1 MVCCIIYLTYVVL
14 LVMHAAT
21 TLITVYFVHMGI
33 WQGAPV
39 ISSGLYIWKGI
50 IPARRAIS
58 LGAGYSLP
66 LIIGIN
72 TFWEKSRSFLMVLHI
87 VAHQC
92 AVSTWDGGRKMT
104 SPLATLKD
112 GRLVDQ
118 RLGYEG
124 EYTSTEF
131 ISMMQFTTLSWRNH
145 WNS

>member
-66 LIIGIN
+66 LTTGIN
-72 TFWEKSRSFLMVLHI
+72 TFWEKESVVL
-87 VAHQC
+87 
-92 AVSTWDGGRKMT
+92 DGAPYSGSSMCSVDLGWRKEDDVPIGDSEGWT
-104 SPLATLKD
+104 SC
-112 GRLVDQ
+112 
-118 RLGYEG
+118 
-124 EYTSTEF
+124 
-131 ISMMQFTTLSWRNH
+131 
-145 WNS
+145 